1 MNKEDIIK
9 EIKKFGKLCYK
20 TQEEM
25 KAYLCGFLASN
36 HYKVIS
42 EDGFI
47 YAKGDLPY
55 LVTAHMDTV
64 HKKQCSMYTIH
75 NYKGMHRV
83 QSSDGIGGDD
93 RCGIYIIKQLVLDGY
108 RPSILFCE
116 DEEIGGIGSDK
127 FTKTEYIEDLE
138 DLNFLIE
145 LDRRNAN
152 DAVFYDCD
160 NPDFTKYI
168 IKTTGYEENWGTFSD
183 ICNLSEVCR
192 IASVN
197 LSCGYYNEHTLKEYV
212 IFEEMLNTI
221 KVVEKLLRAKNCEQ
235 YIYIPAKYT
244 YTGNNK
250 YYFDDVWYKDYY
262 GAVNFN
268 TDEMKEISGMQI
280 TYNDRERHCEDY
292 AWAGGESIYEC
303 FFNFFIENP
312 TVCYN
317 DVIDYYLY

>member
-1 MNKEDIIK
+1 MTEDMIK
-9 EIKKFGKLCYK
+9 EIKKFAKLCYK
-20 TQEEM
+20 TQDEM

-64 HKKQCSMYTIH
+64 HKKQCNMYTIH
-75 NYKGMHRV
+75 NFKGMHRI

-93 RCGIYIIKQLVLDGY
+93 RCGIYMIKQLVLDGY

-116 DEEIGGIGSDK
+116 DEEKGGIGSDK
-127 FTKTEYIEDLE
+127 FSQTQYIEDLE
-138 DLNFLIE
+138 DMNFLIE
-145 LDRRNAN
+145 LDRRGSE

-160 NPDFTKYI
+160 NHEFTKYI
-168 IKTTGYEENWGTFSD
+168 EETTGYMENWGTFSD

-197 LSCGYYNEHTLKEYV
+197 LSCGYYNEHTTKEYV

-221 KVVEKLLRAKNCEQ
+221 DVVEKLLEDKDCKQ
-235 YIYIPAKYT
+235 YAYIPAKHTYT
-244 YTGNNK
+244 YNNR
-250 YYFDDVWYKDYY
+250 YYLDETWYKDYY
-262 GAVNFN
+262 KTSNFDVNEVY
-268 TDEMKEISGMQI
+268 TGMQI
-280 TYNDRERHCEDY
+280 VYNDREAKHEDY
-292 AWAGGESIYEC
+292 AWVDGETLEEC
-303 FFNFFIENP
+303 LCSFFISNP
-312 TVCYN
+312 SVCYN